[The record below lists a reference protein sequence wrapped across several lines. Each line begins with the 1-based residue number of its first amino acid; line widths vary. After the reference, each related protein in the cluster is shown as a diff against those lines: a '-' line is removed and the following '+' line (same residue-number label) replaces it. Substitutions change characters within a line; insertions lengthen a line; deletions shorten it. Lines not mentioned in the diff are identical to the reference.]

1 MLGTRGAGRS
11 EAGLPQ
17 VTSLKYRVL
26 KCSTGVK
33 TTVLASELT
42 LEKFSNR
49 FRGADLPIE
58 GVGVGTSFLGII

>member
-1 MLGTRGAGRS
+1 MNGSRT
-11 EAGLPQ
+11 
-17 VTSLKYRVL
+17 TSGYFTEVP
-26 KCSTGVK
+26 STSVQYSVK

-58 GVGVGTSFLGII
+58 GVGVGTSFLGFI